1 MCLVV
6 YFDSTAVVKFTR
18 TLLLFKTFGIY
29 LLTMN
34 IQPLPLRVKTP
45 TDISRVFSLT
55 TYAVSVNYY
64 IFRP

>member
-1 MCLVV
+1 MRV
-6 YFDSTAVVKFTR
+6 YVD
-18 TLLLFKTFGIY
+18 
-29 LLTMN
+29 TMN